1 MTALRNADAAG
12 DKDAASRIAAMIKS
26 KKPTQKSA
34 ENPDVPGGGQVSY
47 AKPKELSSTDKLKG
61 AGEAT
66 LTTATGATTGALGFG
81 LGTLEG
87 AVKYLMGDI
96 TQEEAMQIAQ
106 QRASDLTYE
115 PKTEAGKEIVDDIGE
130 TLGVL
135 PPVLGTAPVVG
146 LNTASKIKLS
156 KTKSP
161 LAKRIAQESKG
172 SIKKSFDKKLGDDR
186 FTPRVFGMVK
196 EARKQGFDDG
206 MTTVIANANPID
218 KRRMRQQLSIM
229 EKGRTD
235 TKYQAAN
242 RPSDVAGNSMLKQI
256 DFLMSNNKQAGQQL
270 GRVARS
276 LKGKDVDVDAPI
288 AKFKSEL
295 EGIGVQFDQDG
306 TVNFDNSRIRTIAPA
321 KKVITDVL
329 DEIRIRNLDDTDALT
344 AHEFKGFLD
353 ENLSFGKKQEGLSGK
368 AESITKSL
376 RKGINESIGENYA
389 AYKEANNRFSD
400 TITVLDELQDVVGKK
415 LNIKG
420 PHADKAFG
428 IALRTLLSNNKG
440 RANMMTVVDNI
451 NSTARKYGGS
461 FDDDILTQMLFSDEL
476 DSVFGS
482 GARTSLRGEAKKAG
496 VDTAI
501 DVSQMSIPGAVA
513 VGAKAGAK
521 KLRGI
526 NEKNQLKALKKLL
539 SAK

>member
-1 MTALRNADAAG
+1 MPTYIVTDPKTGRKLKLTG
-12 DKDAASRIAAMIKS
+12 DSP
-26 KKPTQKSA
+26 PTEGELDNIFAQYISNSETLNESA
-34 ENPDVPGGGQVSY
+34 ENPEVPDGGQVSY
-47 AKPKELSSTDKLKG
+47 AKQRDSSTTDKIKG
-61 AGEAT
+61 AGEAA
-66 LTTATGATTGALGFG
+66 LTAATGATTGALGFG
-81 LGTLEG
+81 VGTLEG
-87 AVKYLMGDI
+87 AAKYLMGDI

-115 PKTEAGKEIVDDIGE
+115 PKTDAGKEIVGDIGD

-146 LNTASKIKLS
+146 LNASSKIKLS
-156 KTKSP
+156 KTRSP

-172 SIKKSFDKKLGDDR
+172 LTKKSFDKKLGSDR

-206 MTTVIANANPID
+206 MTAVIANAKPID

-229 EKGRTD
+229 EKGRAD

-256 DFLMSNNKQAGQQL
+256 DFLMLNNKQAGQQL

-276 LKGKDVDVDAPI
+276 LKGKDVDIDAPI
-288 AKFKSEL
+288 DKFKSEL

-306 TVNFDNSRIRTIAPA
+306 MVNFDNSRIRTIAPA

-329 DEIRIRNLDDTDALT
+329 DEIRIRRLDDTDALT

-389 AYKEANNRFSD
+389 AYKEANNRSSD

-415 LNIKG
+415 LNVKG

-440 RANMMTVVDNI
+440 RANMMTVVENI
-451 NSTARKYGGS
+451 NSTAKN
-461 FDDDILTQMLFSDEL
+461 
-476 DSVFGS
+476 
-482 GARTSLRGEAKKAG
+482 
-496 VDTAI
+496 TA
-501 DVSQMSIPGAVA
+501 D
-513 VGAKAGAK
+513 
-521 KLRGI
+521 
-526 NEKNQLKALKKLL
+526 LL
-539 SAK
+539 MMIY